1 MKNKR
6 QFYVYI
12 RNSGFSFIA
21 IALLYLVFALLNHD
35 LFMSNRFV
43 LALFVFTGL
52 FLIGWAIM
60 LPSIYKNP
68 KELIVAIISLYTIQ
82 MLLFMVFAAAMT
94 YSNSDMNV
102 VIDVLCMFLP
112 LNVLNVF
119 CIIHTLKSA
128 LT

>member
-1 MKNKR
+1 MNNKR
-6 QFYVYI
+6 QFYTYI

-21 IALLYLVFALLNHD
+21 IAILYLVFALLNLE

-43 LALFVFTGL
+43 LALLVFTGL
-52 FLIGWAIM
+52 FVIGWIIM

-68 KELIVAIISLYTIQ
+68 KELIVSIISLYTIQ
-82 MLLFMVFAAAMT
+82 MLLFMVFVAAMT
-94 YSNSDMNV
+94 YSNSDTKV

-119 CIIHTLKSA
+119 CITHTLKSP

>member
-6 QFYVYI
+6 QFYIYI

-21 IALLYLVFALLNHD
+21 IVLLYLVFTLLNLE
-35 LFMSNRFV
+35 LFMSNRFI
-43 LALFVFTGL
+43 LALLVFTGL

-68 KELIVAIISLYTIQ
+68 KELIVSIISLYTIQ
-82 MLLFMVFAAAMT
+82 MLLFMVFAAAMAF
-94 YSNSDMNV
+94 SNSETEV
-102 VIDVLCMFLP
+102 VFDVLCMFLP

-119 CIIHTLKSA
+119 CIIHTLKSSI
-128 LT
+128 T